1 LIIKLDSF
9 EDISIDGSMVFK
21 VVVGEIWCDGV
32 EWSHLIVR
40 RVQWQ
45 VAVT

>member
-9 EDISIDGSMVFK
+9 EDISVDGSTVSK
-21 VVVGEIWCDGV
+21 VVVDGIWCDGV
-32 EWSHLIVR
+32 EWSHLIVG

-45 VAVT
+45 VSVM